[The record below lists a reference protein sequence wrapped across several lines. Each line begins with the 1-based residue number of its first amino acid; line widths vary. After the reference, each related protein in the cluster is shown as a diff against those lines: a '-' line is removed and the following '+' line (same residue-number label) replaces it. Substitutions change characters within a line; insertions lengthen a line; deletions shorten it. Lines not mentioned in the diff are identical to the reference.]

1 MEKIEEEPED
11 IHHSNMNT
19 FHSGADGEL
28 REIVEVDRATQLQN
42 EISIK
47 KEAEPIKVDYVRD

>member
-1 MEKIEEEPED
+1 
-11 IHHSNMNT
+11 MNT